1 MENSETPASPEVTP
15 GTRLR
20 EAREALGM
28 SPREMADRLNWLPA
42 HVAAIEADNYE
53 ELKGAAFVRGY
64 LRAYARAVNL
74 DEDEMVAL
82 FATLYPESAKSSAQ
96 PATAPPT
103 SAPSQKTGMSVVLG
117 VAVAVVVI
125 AAIWW
130 KQQRSEEATA
140 PSSTVATAAQPE
152 AASRQ
157 ASELEQDEPAAAETA
172 AAAASTGPA
181 ADDIDASPGNSDSV
195 ADVTVGA
202 GTADDLEA
210 GVPTPESVA
219 SREDAATLESTVT
232 TEPAA
237 AAQPVEPSPA
247 PAQPPA
253 EPGAVAAD
261 GPLQFSFSGD
271 CWLEVRDGE
280 GQLIYADL
288 RRAGD
293 TLGLDGI
300 PPFDIL
306 AGDAAAVTLR
316 YQGELVPL
324 RTRPGRDTARLTVGE
339 P

>member
-53 ELKGAAFVRGY
+53 ELRGAAFVRGY
-64 LRAYARAVNL
+64 LRAYARAVSL

-82 FATLYPESAKSSAQ
+82 FATLYPESAESSAQ

-125 AAIWW
+125 VAIWW
-130 KQQRSEEATA
+130 KQQRTDQPQA
-140 PSSTVATAAQPE
+140 PASTVSTPAQTD

-157 ASELEQDEPAAAETA
+157 APERERGELAAEKTA
-172 AAAASTGPA
+172 AAAVSSEPA
-181 ADDIDASPGNSDSV
+181 AGDIDASPENSDSI
-195 ADVTVGA
+195 AEETAEAAAA
-202 GTADDLEA
+202 GDPA
-210 GVPTPESVA
+210 PESA
-219 SREDAATLESTVT
+219 ATPEDAATPESTVT
-232 TEPAA
+232 TDPAA
-237 AAQPVEPSPA
+237 APEPVEPSPE

-253 EPGAVAAD
+253 DPGAVAAAD

-324 RTRPGRDTARLTVGE
+324 RTRPGRDTARLTIGE

>member
-42 HVAAIEADNYE
+42 HVAAIEADGYE
-53 ELKGAAFVRGY
+53 ELRGAAFVRGY
-64 LRAYARAVNL
+64 LRAYARAVSL
-74 DEDEMVAL
+74 DEDEIVAL
-82 FATLYPESAKSSAQ
+82 FATLYPESAESSAQ

-125 AAIWW
+125 VAIWW
-130 KQQRSEEATA
+130 KQQRTEQATA
-140 PSSTVATAAQPE
+140 PASTVATAAQPE

-157 ASELEQDEPAAAETA
+157 APEPEQNEPAAEEA
-172 AAAASTGPA
+172 AAAASSEPA
-181 ADDIDASPGNSDSV
+181 ADDIDAPPGNSDSV
-195 ADVTVGA
+195 ADVTAEAGA
-202 GTADDLEA
+202 AGDPEA
-210 GVPTPESVA
+210 GVPTPESAA
-219 SREDAATLESTVT
+219 SREDAATPEITVT

-237 AAQPVEPSPA
+237 TAEPVEPSPA

-324 RTRPGRDTARLTVGE
+324 RTRPGRDTARLTIGE